1 MKKSIYIISGLTLG
15 VVGAA
20 SAVSMPTQA
29 ETGSTSITATVGKTI
44 TCSGM
49 QNASVANEITPGN
62 AGIATMKIGA
72 TTNSASG
79 FTITAGDMPSL
90 ASGTNTIAMNTSAA
104 AGTQGWKGVPA
115 TTSEWSALGTGSTIA
130 KSSVWTN
137 SATTDT
143 ENIEITVGTTTST
156 PSGTYSGTITWTCAA
171 K

>member
-1 MKKSIYIISGLTLG
+1 MKKSVYIISGLILGSTG
-15 VVGAA
+15 VVGAL
-20 SAVSMPTQA
+20 SVPTQA
-29 ETGSTSITATVGKTI
+29 ADGSTSITATVGKTI

-49 QNASVANEITPGN
+49 QNASVASEITPGQ
-62 AGIATMKIGA
+62 AGTATMKIGA
-72 TTNSASG
+72 TTNSVSG

-90 ASGTNTIAMNTSAA
+90 ASGSNTIAMNTSAA

-143 ENIEITVGTTTST
+143 ESITITVGTTTST
-156 PSGTYSGTITWTCAA
+156 PSGQYSGTISWTCAA